1 MQYEIKCAMENL
13 SHDLS
18 GLGKLDRERLSAVM
32 RGTKGTITNEQAAR
46 IMGLGQASA
55 SKLLARWCK
64 KGWLSRVAR
73 GLYVSVPLEAE
84 RSDLPLDDPWLVAAS
99 LYLPCYIG
107 GWSAA
112 EYWDLTEQIFRTTVV
127 MTTTR
132 PRNRRPTLKGAVFWV
147 STLSPEEMFGLKA
160 VWRGSAKVSVSDP
173 SRTMLDMLSD
183 PQFGGG
189 IRSVQDM
196 FRNYLGSEAKNLG
209 QLMEYAERLGNG
221 AVFKR
226 LGFLLEAN
234 APQEAEAIARCQRN
248 LTMGNARIDLKM
260 PAEALVA
267 RWRLWVPRD
276 WKTGVK

>member
-1 MQYEIKCAMENL
+1 MSDESN
-13 SHDLS
+13 HLS

-32 RGTKGTITNEQAAR
+32 RGTKGTITNAQAAG
-46 IMGLGQASA
+46 IMELAQADA

-73 GLYVSVPLEAE
+73 GLYVPVPLEAE
-84 RSDLPLDDPWLVAAS
+84 RSDLPLDDPWLVAVS
-99 LYLPCYIG
+99 LYSPCYIG

-112 EYWDLTEQIFRTTVV
+112 EHWDLTEQIFRTTVV
-127 MTTTR
+127 MTTAR
-132 PRNRRPTLKGAVFWV
+132 PRNRKPTLKRAAFWL
-147 STLSPEEMFGLKA
+147 STIAPGKMFGLKT
-160 VWRGSAKVSVSDP
+160 VWRGAVKVSVSDP
-173 SRTMLDMLSD
+173 SRTVLDMLSA
-183 PQFGGG
+183 PELGGG

-196 FRNYLGSEAKNLG
+196 LRNYLESEAKNLG

-226 LGFLLEAN
+226 LGFLLETN
-234 APQEAEAIARCQRN
+234 APQEMETIERCLHN
-248 LTMGNARIDLKM
+248 LTMGNARIDPRM

-276 WKTGVK
+276 WKAGVK

>member
-1 MQYEIKCAMENL
+1 MVIDSK
-13 SHDLS
+13 S

-32 RGTKGTITNEQAAR
+32 RGTKGTITNDQAAR
-46 IMGLGQASA
+46 ITGLDQTDA

-73 GLYVSVPLEAE
+73 GLYVPVPLEAE
-84 RSDLPLDDPWLVAAS
+84 RSDLPLDDPWLVAVI
-99 LYLPCYIG
+99 LYSPCYMG

-112 EYWDLTEQIFRTTVV
+112 EHWDLTEQIFRTTVV

-132 PRNRRPTLKGAVFWV
+132 PRNRKPTFKGAAFWI
-147 STLSPEEMFGLKA
+147 STIAQEKMFGLKT
-160 VWRGSAKVSVSDP
+160 VWRGSVKVLVSDP

-183 PQFGGG
+183 PLLGGG

-196 FRNYLGSEAKNLG
+196 FRNYLGSEARNLG
-209 QLMEYAERLGNG
+209 QLLDYAERLGNG

-226 LGFLLEAN
+226 LGFLLETN
-234 APQEAEAIARCQRN
+234 APHEGDAIQHCQRH
-248 LTMGNARIDLKM
+248 LTTGNARIDPKL

-267 RWRLWVPRD
+267 RWRLWVPSD
-276 WKTGVK
+276 WKAGVK